1 MSKHFKMYVKI
12 NDIVDGKT
20 VYLAYPVRGKEVAI
34 VSMFSENIRY
44 KFTEPW
50 TIELGSR
57 NKLVMVGTYMRREL
71 IDLTEGKIKLNPV

>member
-1 MSKHFKMYVKI
+1 MYVKI

-20 VYLAYPVRGKEVAI
+20 VYLAYPVQGKEVAI

-44 KFTEPW
+44 KFTEHW